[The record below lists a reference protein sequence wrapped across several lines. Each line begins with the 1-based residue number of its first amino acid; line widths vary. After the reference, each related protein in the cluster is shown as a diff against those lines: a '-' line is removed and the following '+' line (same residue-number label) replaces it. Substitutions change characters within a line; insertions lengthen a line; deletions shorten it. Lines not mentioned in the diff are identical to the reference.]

1 MTSPERAQLPR
12 LAWHALLAAL
22 TVIAAGAAGAG
33 NDDFGGEL
41 RLRREQLRGNAQGPL
56 AAGESLS
63 PGVAP
68 PTLSATLAEAELRGV
83 WRAPAL
89 DLVRASIL
97 GNALLAA
104 ERSDSGAAGSQRTT
118 QARLNEGFVAG
129 DFGAWQASVGKK
141 VVAWDVGYGFRPNDV
156 VQQERRRR
164 LLTTTQE
171 GRPLVEVERFHAD
184 ASATLVW
191 VNPQNANDTDDASR
205 QGLESALATR
215 TYVRAGSADWH
226 AFARWGEHTRAS
238 LGAAVAWVATDELE
252 WHASAR
258 IMQRHDAWQFDSSA
272 GNAPVAAN
280 PWLQTTLGGAAQAL
294 LGASWTGQQQI
305 SLLVECWY
313 DGTAPADSD
322 WEAWLSRNRA
332 LAAFGT
338 QPGLPSALVSA
349 AGGNLA
355 WQATPFA
362 TNNLRRN
369 NVFARLAWQEQRWV
383 LSLDALVTPS
393 DRGRVVTAAVQWQG
407 ERLRVNAAWRTYGG
421 PADALFSQLPQSQV
435 GLLAVTLPF

>member
-1 MTSPERAQLPR
+1 MRAQLPW
-12 LAWHALLAAL
+12 LARHALLAA
-22 TVIAAGAAGAG
+22 VIAIAAAPARAS
-33 NDDFGGEL
+33 DDDVGGEL
-41 RLRREQLRGNAQGPL
+41 RLRREQLRANAQGPL
-56 AAGESLS
+56 AVGDALA

-68 PTLSATLAEAELRGV
+68 PTLNATLAEAELRGV

-89 DLVRASIL
+89 GSVRASMW

-104 ERSDSGAAGSQRTT
+104 ERGDGSAEASQRTT

-129 DFGAWQASVGKK
+129 DFDAWQGSAGKK

-164 LLTTTQE
+164 LLATTQE
-171 GRPLVEVERFHAD
+171 GRPLVEVERFD
-184 ASATLVW
+184 AQTSVTLVW
-191 VNPQNANDTDDASR
+191 VNPQNLNDTDDASR

-215 TYVRAGSADWH
+215 AYVRDGSADWH

-258 IMQRHDAWQFDSSA
+258 IMQHHDAWQFDSSA

-280 PWLQTTLGGAAQAL
+280 PWLQATLGSSAQAL
-294 LGASWTGQQQI
+294 LGAGWTGPQRV

-322 WEAWLSRNRA
+322 WDAWLARNRA

-338 QPGLPSALVSA
+338 QPGLSPALVRA

-369 NVFARLAWQEQRWV
+369 NVFARLAWHAQRWV

-393 DRGRVVTAAVQWQG
+393 DRGRVVTAAAQWQG
-407 ERLRVNAAWRTYGG
+407 ERLRFDAAWRSYGG
-421 PADALFSQLPQSQV
+421 PADALFSQLPLREV
-435 GLLAVTLPF
+435 GLLAVSWPF